1 MKLRATPRRSLERA
15 RAACGALLGLAT
27 IAGAPAC
34 SSAGARPEA
43 PPCDEAC
50 REEVAL
56 RGVRETLKVVFNL
69 GLQGKPVGPQDVTV
83 PCPMGGSARVVGEA
97 TSNPEQGST
106 FVELTYTLT
115 ACAYDQRD
123 DEPDEAYALVT
134 EGTVT
139 QAGVLAVQPTSTTA
153 LRIES
158 EAITVRGRVYD
169 PSSPYEAVAC
179 PMKLGQN
186 GSRLAGTLCGREVG
200 TDL

>member
-1 MKLRATPRRSLERA
+1 MTSRRALASFVSSS
-15 RAACGALLGLAT
+15 ALVASVALAS
-27 IAGAPAC
+27 AC
-34 SSAGARPEA
+34 SSGGARPEA

-69 GLQGKPVGPQDVTV
+69 GLQGKPAGAQDVTV
-83 PCPMGGSARVVGEA
+83 DCPMGGTARVVGQA
-97 TSNPEQGST
+97 TSNAEQGAT

-115 ACAYDQRD
+115 ACAYDQKD

-134 EGTVT
+134 DGVVT
-139 QAGVLAVQPTSTTA
+139 QSGVLAVQPTATTA

-158 EAITVRGRVYD
+158 ASLGVKGRVYD

-186 GSRLAGTLCGREVG
+186 GSRLAGTFCGREVG